1 MLVFVE
7 DVFLYVLCL
16 PKVYS
21 VCYMFA
27 FEVVMGEAPHRLAA
41 DMGLNLFSNFEV

>member
-7 DVFLYVLCL
+7 DVFLCVLCL
-16 PKVYS
+16 PKIHSVYR
-21 VCYMFA
+21 VFA